1 MKEYEIQ
8 RMWDIDHKAQLGI
21 NVSQEDKVF
30 FNVHYETMLEE
41 LEEVVEL
48 EDEYND
54 FKHHS
59 GKFSL

>member
-8 RMWDIDHKAQLGI
+8 RMRDIDHKAQLGI
-21 NVSQEDKVF
+21 DVSQEDKVF

-48 EDEYND
+48 EDEYNH

>member
-21 NVSQEDKVF
+21 DVSQEDKVF
-30 FNVHYETMLEE
+30 FNMHYETILEE
-41 LEEVVEL
+41 LEDVGEFE
-48 EDEYND
+48 EYNH

-59 GKFSL
+59 GRFSL

>member
-8 RMWDIDHKAQLGI
+8 RMRDIDHKAQLGI
-21 NVSQEDKVF
+21 DVSQEDKVF

-41 LEEVVEL
+41 LE
-48 EDEYND
+48 DEYND